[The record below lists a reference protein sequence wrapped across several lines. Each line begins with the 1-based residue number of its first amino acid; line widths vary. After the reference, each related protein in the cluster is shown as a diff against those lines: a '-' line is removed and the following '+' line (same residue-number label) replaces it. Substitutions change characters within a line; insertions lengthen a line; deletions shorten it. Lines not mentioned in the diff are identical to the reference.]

1 VAGIELN
8 ANAANAAKDVL
19 DDVVHGDIEKI
30 TLPYSDNSFDC
41 ILFADVL
48 EHLINPL
55 SALIKVR
62 RLLKKGGT
70 VVASIPNVQFH
81 GVIHQLIEGNWTYE
95 KEGILDETH
104 LRFFT
109 YKEIEKIFSQ
119 AGYSIQKVEE
129 VLDPQYDKFSLNNN
143 TDLNFGRTQIKD
155 LSPEEIKRFFV
166 FQYLVIAEPINVNK
180 NEENDMFQHG
190 EALFKIDNLLLE
202 ASKTA
207 ELGEHE
213 AALKIYDEIIKV
225 SPDNVA
231 ALIGMGN
238 SFMKLQLPDK
248 AEIFFD
254 RACLKEPNN
263 FKAWLGLGLLAL
275 HQNDTKKAD
284 INFNKSLENNPDN
297 YKALCGLGMLRM
309 NMADLDGAIDYFCRS
324 LDVNPD
330 NISACKFLL
339 ETSYKLEKFE
349 KIEIHLNKYMEIH
362 PANVNMRFALAGVQY
377 KLGKLED
384 SIKNLECVLVL
395 DPENESASKMI
406 ESVKSDLVF
415 SK

>member
-1 VAGIELN
+1 M
-8 ANAANAAKDVL
+8 
-19 DDVVHGDIEKI
+19 
-30 TLPYSDNSFDC
+30 
-41 ILFADVL
+41 
-48 EHLINPL
+48 
-55 SALIKVR
+55 
-62 RLLKKGGT
+62 
-70 VVASIPNVQFH
+70 
-81 GVIHQLIEGNWTYE
+81 IEGNWTYE

-248 AEIFFD
+248 AETFFEL
-254 RACLKEPNN
+254 ACLKEPENS
-263 FKAWLGLGLLAL
+263 KAWLGLGLLSL
-275 HQNDTKKAD
+275 HKNDIKKAD
-284 INFNKSLENNPDN
+284 ISFNKSLKNNPDN

-309 NMADLDGAIDYFCRS
+309 NRDDLDGAVDYFCQS
-324 LDVNPD
+324 LDANPD

-339 ETSYKLEKFE
+339 EISYKLEKFE
-349 KIEIHLNKYMEIH
+349 KIEIYLNKYMEIH

-377 KLGKLED
+377 KLSKLED
-384 SIKNLECVLVL
+384 SIKNLECILVL
-395 DPENESASKMI
+395 DPEHESALKMI
-406 ESVKSDLVF
+406 KSVKSDLVF

>member
-1 VAGIELN
+1 MV
-8 ANAANAAKDVL
+8 
-19 DDVVHGDIEKI
+19 
-30 TLPYSDNSFDC
+30 TSFH
-41 ILFADVL
+41 LFADVL

-62 RLLKKGGT
+62 RLLKKGGS

-109 YKEIEKIFSQ
+109 YKEIEKMFSQ

-129 VLDPQYDKFSLNNN
+129 VFDPQYEKFSLNN
-143 TDLNFGRTQIKD
+143 TTALNFGRTQIKD

-166 FQYLVIAEPINVNK
+166 FQYQVIAEPINVNK

-190 EALFKIDNLLLE
+190 ETFFEIDNLLLE

-213 AALKIYDEIIKV
+213 IALKLYDEIIEI
-225 SPDNVA
+225 SPDNVE
-231 ALIGMGN
+231 ALIGIGN
-238 SFMKLQLPDK
+238 CYMRLQLPDK
-248 AEIFFD
+248 AETFFEL
-254 RACLKEPNN
+254 ACLKEPENS
-263 FKAWLGLGLLAL
+263 KAWLSLGLLSL
-275 HQNDTKKAD
+275 HKNDIKKAD
-284 INFNKSLENNPDN
+284 ISFNKSLENNPDN

-309 NMADLDGAIDYFCRS
+309 NRDDLDGAVDYFCQS
-324 LDVNPD
+324 LDANPD

-339 ETSYKLEKFE
+339 EISYKLEKFE
-349 KIEIHLNKYMEIH
+349 KIEIYLNKYMEIH

-377 KLGKLED
+377 KLSKLED
-384 SIKNLECVLVL
+384 SIKNLE
-395 DPENESASKMI
+395 
-406 ESVKSDLVF
+406 
-415 SK
+415 